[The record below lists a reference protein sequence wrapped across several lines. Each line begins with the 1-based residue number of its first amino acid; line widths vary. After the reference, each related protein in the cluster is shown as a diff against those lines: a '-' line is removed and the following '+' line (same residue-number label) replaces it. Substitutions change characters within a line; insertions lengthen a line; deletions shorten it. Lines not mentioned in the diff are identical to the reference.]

1 MNTRELRHVF
11 SNAAML
17 LGLAGVLALLAMGG
31 GLLFSLACLTA
42 ALGPAN
48 ATETHPVP
56 AHVTA
61 DRPALL

>member
-1 MNTRELRHVF
+1 MFDTNLSDAKRF
-11 SNAAML
+11 M
-17 LGLAGVLALLAMGG
+17 LAMGG

-48 ATETHPVP
+48 ANPTHPASVH
-56 AHVTA
+56 ATA